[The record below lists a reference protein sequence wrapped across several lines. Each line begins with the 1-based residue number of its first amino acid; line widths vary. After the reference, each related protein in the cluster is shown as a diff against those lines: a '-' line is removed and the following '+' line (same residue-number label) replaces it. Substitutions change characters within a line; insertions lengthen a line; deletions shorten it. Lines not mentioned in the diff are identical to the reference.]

1 MAGDEE
7 RPVIQPKA
15 SGGISLQVPK
25 LNGTNYITWAIVVE
39 AILDD
44 QDLWEVV
51 QPEEG
56 TAIDILFQISQ
67 YKNARDI
74 WTALKAR
81 MVSKAMSLGHVFEQD
96 VLVKKLLDAVP
107 DKYFQ
112 LVASIEQSVDLDSLM
127 FEDAIGR
134 LKAFEERLRGRE
146 RASNSQGQ
154 LLFNRLEGSYKG
166 KSCDQSGSQGKGWP
180 SSQGRGRGRETGG
193 QDREDEDQDGCENRD
208 GQYLGSRQ
216 TCQRRTNDRQRG
228 RKDRSQVQCYRCDEF
243 GHFAAMCPERMKK
256 KEESNLNKVD
266 DFDPSLFMI
275 KGDQKTVL
283 LNEDDVIPK
292 RFKTEPM
299 EKDVWQMKM
308 YANLFR

>member
-7 RPVIQPKA
+7 RPVIQAKA

-44 QDLWEVV
+44 QELWE
-51 QPEEG
+51 
-56 TAIDILFQISQ
+56 ISQ
-67 YKNARDI
+67 YKNAQDI
-74 WTALKAR
+74 WTALKAQYVGAER
-81 MVSKAMSLGHVFEQD
+81 LQKARLLTLKSEFEKLKMAENETVDEVAGKITSMVPKATSLSHVFEQD

-112 LVASIEQSVDLDSLM
+112 LVASIKKSIDLDSLM

-154 LLFNRLEGSYKG
+154 LFFNRSEGSYKG
-166 KSCDQSGSQGKGWP
+166 KSYDQSGSRGKGWP
-180 SSQGRGRGRETGG
+180 SSQGRGRGCETGG
-193 QDREDEDQDGCENRD
+193 QDRDDEDQDGCENRG
-208 GQYLGSRQ
+208 GQDRGSSHKG
-216 TCQRRTNDRQRG
+216 QRRTNDRQRG

-243 GHFAAMCPERMKK
+243 GHFAAMCPESMKK

-266 DFDPSLFMI
+266 NFDTSLFMI
-275 KGDQKTVL
+275 KGDQ
-283 LNEDDVIPK
+283 
-292 RFKTEPM
+292 RQF
-299 EKDVWQMKM
+299 
-308 YANLFR
+308 Y